1 MEVEE
6 ESWSELSQNVVV
18 LLRPEDRLDV
28 AFLRAQVKLSQLG
41 PAAVLIVGLDD
52 LFESNLVFLQFH
64 RSYWRR
70 M

>member
-1 MEVEE
+1 M
-6 ESWSELSQNVVV
+6 VV
-18 LLRPEDRLDV
+18 LLRPENGLDV

-64 RSYWRR
+64 CSY
-70 M
+70 